1 MSSLR
6 SGFYVRGYLIGPGA
20 YLASADFWIVDLSGV
35 DLSGADL
42 TGADV
47 GRADLRGADLS
58 GSSLTGADLRSADL
72 TGADLRGADL
82 SGARLRDADL
92 SGARLSGV
100 SSGNIVGI
108 PSALP
113 TNWSLIN
120 GYFVGPGAN
129 LSGLDLSGID
139 LSGIDLSGVDLS
151 GVSSGNIV
159 GIPLAL
165 PTSWSLINK
174 YLIGPGANLTD
185 ADLRGADLRGA
196 DLMDADLTGADLT
209 DADLFDAE
217 LIDADLIDAVL
228 TDADL
233 MDAKLIRAD
242 LSGADLTGADLF
254 YADLR
259 RADLTNADLSGS
271 DLNGVRSG
279 RIRGTPLAMPTGWE
293 LVNGHLFESSA
304 TTYKIA
310 STNSSYQVDTDGS
323 VSVNDSAPIEC
334 EHTIGE
340 TYTLTHVKDSD
351 GNYHGGNKDFDTPDA
366 YQYQGVIDVNGDG
379 LYESIYT
386 NQNSGRWVTASIDTL
401 TGICDY
407 SKYESG
413 DTTRV
418 VGVYEDPNVTT
429 GTVEKGSPLDS
440 SYTLQK
446 DLELNN
452 LILKGAGDYDGDG
465 FQELYWSKVDN
476 TAYCHMLMHADGNIQ
491 YANYQNL
498 DQMTDYLTS
507 HGFADTVA
515 LIA

>member
-1 MSSLR
+1 
-6 SGFYVRGYLIGPGA
+6 
-20 YLASADFWIVDLSGV
+20 VDLSGV
-35 DLSGADL
+35 DLSGVDL
-42 TGADV
+42 ISVDLGGAN
-47 GRADLRGADLS
+47 
-58 GSSLTGADLRSADL
+58 LTGADL
-72 TGADLRGADL
+72 T
-82 SGARLRDADL
+82 
-92 SGARLSGV
+92 GV

-113 TNWSLIN
+113 ANWSLSN
-120 GYFVGPGAN
+120 GYLIGPGA
-129 LSGLDLSGID
+129 DLRRA
-139 LSGIDLSGVDLS
+139 DLSGVDLS
-151 GVSSGNIV
+151 GV
-159 GIPLAL
+159 
-165 PTSWSLINK
+165 
-174 YLIGPGANLTD
+174 
-185 ADLRGADLRGA
+185 
-196 DLMDADLTGADLT
+196 DLT
-209 DADLFDAE
+209 
-217 LIDADLIDAVL
+217 
-228 TDADL
+228 
-233 MDAKLIRAD
+233 
-242 LSGADLTGADLF
+242 
-254 YADLR
+254 
-259 RADLTNADLSGS
+259 
-271 DLNGVRSG
+271 GVRSG

-293 LVNGHLFESSA
+293 LVNGRLFESSA

-310 STNSSYQVDTDGS
+310 TTNSSYQVDTDGS

-498 DQMTDYLTS
+498 DQMTDY
-507 HGFADTVA
+507 
-515 LIA
+515 

>member
-6 SGFYVRGYLIGPGA
+6 SGFYVNGYLVGPEA
-20 YLASADFWIVDLSGV
+20 NLSGA

-42 TGADV
+42 TDADLTDAV
-47 GRADLRGADLS
+47 LTRADLRGADL
-58 GSSLTGADLRSADL
+58 TGANLS
-72 TGADLRGADL
+72 GADL
-82 SGARLRDADL
+82 SGADRRADLTNADL
-92 SGARLSGV
+92 SGA
-100 SSGNIVGI
+100 
-108 PSALP
+108 
-113 TNWSLIN
+113 
-120 GYFVGPGAN
+120 
-129 LSGLDLSGID
+129 DLSGADMKWARLKGAD
-139 LSGIDLSGVDLS
+139 LSGTDLSGTDLSWTDLSWTDLSGTDLSGADLSGTDLSGVDLS
-151 GVSSGNIV
+151 GVD
-159 GIPLAL
+159 LR
-165 PTSWSLINK
+165 
-174 YLIGPGANLTD
+174 D
-185 ADLRGADLRGA
+185 ADLRWTFLRDADLRWTFLR
-196 DLMDADLTGADLT
+196 D
-209 DADLFDAE
+209 
-217 LIDADLIDAVL
+217 
-228 TDADL
+228 
-233 MDAKLIRAD
+233 
-242 LSGADLTGADLF
+242 ADLTGADLF

-259 RADLTNADLSGS
+259 RADLTNADLT
-271 DLNGVRSG
+271 DAVLNSVRSG

-465 FQELYWSKVDN
+465 FQELYWSKMDN

-507 HGFADTVA
+507 HGFADMVA
-515 LIA
+515 LIAQLESKILMLSFQRVYFLLNI

>member
-6 SGFYVRGYLIGPGA
+6 SGFYVNGYLVGPEA
-20 YLASADFWIVDLSGV
+20 NLSGA

-42 TGADV
+42 TDADLTDAV
-47 GRADLRGADLS
+47 LTRADLRGADL
-58 GSSLTGADLRSADL
+58 TGANLS
-72 TGADLRGADL
+72 GADL
-82 SGARLRDADL
+82 SGADRRADLTNADL
-92 SGARLSGV
+92 SGA
-100 SSGNIVGI
+100 
-108 PSALP
+108 
-113 TNWSLIN
+113 
-120 GYFVGPGAN
+120 
-129 LSGLDLSGID
+129 DLSGADMKWARLKGAD
-139 LSGIDLSGVDLS
+139 LSGTDLSGTDLSWTDLSWTDLSGTDLSGADLSVAYLRFADLSGTDLSGVDLS
-151 GVSSGNIV
+151 GVD
-159 GIPLAL
+159 LR
-165 PTSWSLINK
+165 
-174 YLIGPGANLTD
+174 D
-185 ADLRGADLRGA
+185 ADLRWTFLR
-196 DLMDADLTGADLT
+196 D
-209 DADLFDAE
+209 
-217 LIDADLIDAVL
+217 
-228 TDADL
+228 
-233 MDAKLIRAD
+233 
-242 LSGADLTGADLF
+242 ADLTGADLF

-259 RADLTNADLSGS
+259 RADLTNADLT
-271 DLNGVRSG
+271 DAVLNSVRSG

-351 GNYHGGNKDFDTPDA
+351 GNYHGGNKDIDTPEA

-465 FQELYWSKVDN
+465 FQELYWSKMDN